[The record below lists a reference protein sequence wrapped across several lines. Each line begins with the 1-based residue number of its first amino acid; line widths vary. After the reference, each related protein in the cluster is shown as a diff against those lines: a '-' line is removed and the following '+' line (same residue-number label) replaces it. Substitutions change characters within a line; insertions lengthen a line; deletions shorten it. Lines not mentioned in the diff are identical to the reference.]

1 MPPSFADAFGNR
13 QLVFDQTAGTSLEVL
28 RFSDRF
34 AQSPEFETA
43 LRERVDAL
51 KHVHHPSLGTVH
63 RVEREFESLLL
74 LSKHTPGRR
83 IAELQAK
90 AQGAAFALELI
101 RLVTP
106 LVATIEKAG
115 PGMCHGAIS
124 ADRIVV
130 TRDGRLVVV
139 EHVLGSAVN
148 ALKLSRQ
155 ELSDLGLIV
164 PPG

>member
-1 MPPSFADAFGNR
+1 MSATARLHSVPPSFADAFGNR

-106 LVATIEKAG
+106 LVARIFCSSSSIARPVPCIMVCRMKPSMIE
-115 PGMCHGAIS
+115 
-124 ADRIVV
+124 
-130 TRDGRLVVV
+130 
-139 EHVLGSAVN
+139 
-148 ALKLSRQ
+148 
-155 ELSDLGLIV
+155 
-164 PPG
+164 